1 MPELSCTAPHFGC
14 LNVLLPGLPQSG
26 IRLVSV
32 GRARTEPLS
41 VRVPIRNELMKTFSQ
56 CQYSH
61 MIFYYIAPGY
71 EDAGAIGREYIFSE
85 LASSMPCPITEK
97 LDYKRLNLT
106 LWPH

>member
-1 MPELSCTAPHFGC
+1 
-14 LNVLLPGLPQSG
+14 
-26 IRLVSV
+26 
-32 GRARTEPLS
+32 
-41 VRVPIRNELMKTFSQ
+41 
-56 CQYSH
+56 